1 MWEDK
6 RLRDITE
13 ADVRQLVDSGLEEHL
28 QLEYK
33 SALYDGNDQG
43 SRESLLD
50 ICMFANAGGG
60 ILLIGVSE
68 LRDGNNQPTGTSRM
82 RSLTFC
88 GRGCSDQQQP
98 QAFPRMASRP
108 SQTMRGRTARAAIG
122 SAHFTCQIALIA
134 SPAKAITDR

>member
-6 RLRDITE
+6 RLRDVTE
-13 ADVRQLVDSGLEEHL
+13 ADVQQLVNSGLEEHL

-60 ILLIGVSE
+60 IA
-68 LRDGNNQPTGTSRM
+68 DKYRM
-82 RSLTFC
+82 ILGANDAAFTRSGGWL
-88 GRGCSDQQQP
+88 SSQP
-98 QAFPRMASRP
+98 QLERESRNVKRV
-108 SQTMRGRTARAAIG
+108 STARINPDG
-122 SAHFTCQIALIA
+122 VGKVERNLRSRQ
-134 SPAKAITDR
+134 SRD

>member
-6 RLRDITE
+6 RLRDIIE

-68 LRDGNNQPTGTSRM
+68 LRDGNNQPSWCDC
-82 RSLTFC
+82 SKLLTL
-88 GRGCSDQQQP
+88 D
-98 QAFPRMASRP
+98 
-108 SQTMRGRTARAAIG
+108 
-122 SAHFTCQIALIA
+122 
-134 SPAKAITDR
+134 K